1 MHRNEREILRIL
13 FKESRPLTVYELSDQ
28 SGMSWV
34 TVKKYLHLLLRQ
46 RLAVLAKD
54 NKRYLIADELIDALV
69 EYNETEQ

>member
-34 TVKKYLHLLLRQ
+34 TVKKYLSLLLRKN
-46 RLAVLAKD
+46 LAILSKD
-54 NKRYLIADELIDALV
+54 NKRYEISSGLIEALV
-69 EYNETEQ
+69 EYNETE